1 MNCSSFSKGIYFVE
15 VNNEREN
22 VVKKFMEE

>member
-15 VNNEREN
+15 VSNEREN
-22 VVKKFMEE
+22 VVKEFMKE